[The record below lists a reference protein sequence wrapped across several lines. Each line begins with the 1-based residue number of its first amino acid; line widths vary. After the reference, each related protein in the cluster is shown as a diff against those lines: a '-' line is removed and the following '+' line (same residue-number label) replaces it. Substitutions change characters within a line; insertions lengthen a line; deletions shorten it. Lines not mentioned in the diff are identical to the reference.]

1 MCLSELGFRTTTRVP
16 CPLAPANHCCSQSP
30 RVTCEGRV
38 GGRAG
43 TAAPKGTVCE
53 LPHPPIPPACPCS
66 QVARGRNALWRV
78 RSHPSSLC
86 PSAETESAPH
96 LHPNDAPQRK
106 TNGISSEISA
116 VGTKPL
122 VHNGRME
129 RQVNDVSDSRGLVWA
144 IVLAVAILVP
154 FIADSAEVAAPEP
167 TELRANTLAA
177 LDRYVKLTEA
187 RNEEEL
193 KRGTNLLWIDEL
205 PPPEGAE
212 AYA

>member
-53 LPHPPIPPACPCS
+53 LPNPPIPPACPCS
-66 QVARGRNALWRV
+66 QVAPRRDALWRV
-78 RSHPSSLC
+78 RSHPSSTC
-86 PSAETESAPH
+86 PPPETESAPP
-96 LHPNDAPQRK
+96 LHRNDSRQRK
-106 TNGISSEISA
+106 TNGISTEISA
-116 VGTKPL
+116 VGIHPL

-129 RQVNDVSDSRGLVWA
+129 RQVNDVSDSRGIRA
-144 IVLAVAILVP
+144 IVLAAAILVP
-154 FIADSAEVAAPEP
+154 FIRDFAEAAAPEP

-177 LDRYVKLTEA
+177 LDRY
-187 RNEEEL
+187 
-193 KRGTNLLWIDEL
+193 
-205 PPPEGAE
+205 
-212 AYA
+212 